1 MTARIKKRARRG
13 FTLIELLIVMTIIGV
28 LSGSLLLTMGSST
41 DKAEATR
48 IVTDLYYADNAGST
62 LSPDITRLKA
72 YVTAPEKLSGDQY
85 EFKTGENAGQWFV
98 GCKIASQPQG
108 VRDSLKKMAANNGL
122 RNGVTSADNDVYD
135 GGASG
140 VYIRVR

>member
-48 IVTDLYYADNAGST
+48 IVTDLNSLRLAAGLYYADNAGST
-62 LSPDITRLKA
+62 LSPDITHLKA
-72 YVTAPEKLSGDQY
+72 YVTAPEKLSGD
-85 EFKTGENAGQWFV
+85 
-98 GCKIASQPQG
+98 
-108 VRDSLKKMAANNGL
+108 
-122 RNGVTSADNDVYD
+122 
-135 GGASG
+135 
-140 VYIRVR
+140 